1 MRNNKGMRD
10 PLYTSRKNGRG
21 LHVKYSL
28 QPYLKFKSDIFRTHL
43 TPRVSE
49 IRVWNKSAKKAAPIT
64 LHLVVCHSAACKM
77 VRKFIVMHRLRIQD
91 RGRGLRFDIRTNG
104 EYSRKYRD
112 MEIESFESK
121 ARTRNLTNTE
131 ISIAKHARHLVYS
144 IERLREKFDL
154 RDN

>member
-1 MRNNKGMRD
+1 
-10 PLYTSRKNGRG
+10 
-21 LHVKYSL
+21 
-28 QPYLKFKSDIFRTHL
+28 
-43 TPRVSE
+43 
-49 IRVWNKSAKKAAPIT
+49 
-64 LHLVVCHSAACKM
+64 
-77 VRKFIVMHRLRIQD
+77 MHRLRIQD
-91 RGRGLRFDIRTNG
+91 RGRGLRFDIRING

-131 ISIAKHARHLVYS
+131 ISIAKHARHLVHS

>member
-91 RGRGLRFDIRTNG
+91 RGRGLRFDIRING

-112 MEIESFESK
+112 MEIESFGIESSHQK
-121 ARTRNLTNTE
+121 PYEYRNFNSETCSTLGSFDREIARKIRF
-131 ISIAKHARHLVYS
+131 AR
-144 IERLREKFDL
+144 
-154 RDN
+154 